1 MTAFDCRLE
10 SDQGVRMRDGVT
22 LSCDVYRPSRNG
34 SPLEGRFPVLLERT
48 PYGKRR
54 AVLQQAGEYFARA
67 GYVVVMQDVRGRF
80 ASEGEWYFLAEHE
93 GRDGFDTIEWIAT
106 QPWCDG
112 QVGTMGLSFST
123 ATQQALAVLR
133 PPALRTQFLADG
145 GYDYFHRTL
154 RHSGAF
160 ELGVLLP
167 YVVRLAREGPDLA
180 ADPSRRA
187 AFEAE
192 LDGLRPWLD
201 RLPLRQGQSFLRHA
215 PREERW
221 FFDMLT
227 TSRRTEYWNQATL
240 SLRRHV
246 DDYPDIPLFFQTS
259 WYGHHIWATVEKY
272 RALRRGRTSPMR
284 LLIGPWLHGYDDFA
298 RSWAG
303 EVDFG
308 PEAAIDFNALRLLW
322 FEATLKG
329 RDRGILG
336 GPEVHLFVL
345 GGGAA
350 GKDARGRLEHGGRW
364 RESTSWPPPEVR
376 DLTLHLH
383 HDGGL
388 RPEPP
393 SADVAPRSFVFDPV
407 DPVPTV
413 GGGVQNGM
421 FPELIQGGAYDQRGR
436 AELWACADTEPLCD
450 RRDVLVFQTEPLQEA
465 VEVTGPVSVRLFVS
479 SSAPDTDFTAKLI
492 DVYPPSPDWPL
503 GFAMNLTDSV
513 VRCRYRQGFEAE
525 TWLSPG
531 EVVEIVIEPQAV
543 SNLFGRGHRIRLD
556 ISSSNF
562 PRFDVNPNT
571 GEACGLETGAEVATN
586 RVHADAVHPSA
597 LVLPTTLRR

>member
-1 MTAFDCRLE
+1 MTNFDCRLE
-10 SDQGVRMRDGVT
+10 GDQGVRMRDGVI
-22 LSCDVYRPSRNG
+22 LSCDLYRPSRDG
-34 SPLEGRFPVLLERT
+34 VALPGPFPALLERT

-54 AVLQQAGEYFARA
+54 AVLQQAGEYYARA

-80 ASEGEWYFLAEHE
+80 ASDGEWYFLGEHE
-93 GRDGFDTIEWIAT
+93 GRDGFDTVEWIAS

-112 QVGTMGLSFST
+112 QVGTMGLSYST
-123 ATQQALAVLR
+123 ATQQALALLR
-133 PPALRTQFLADG
+133 PPALRTQFLSDG

-180 ADPSRRA
+180 TDPDRRA

-201 RLPLRQGQSFLRHA
+201 RLPLRKGESFLRHA

-227 TSRRTEYWNQATL
+227 TGGRTEYWNQATL
-240 SLRRHV
+240 SLKSHV
-246 DDYPDIPLFFQTS
+246 GAYPDIPLFFQTS
-259 WYGHHIWATVEKY
+259 WYGHHVWATIEKY
-272 RALRRGRTSPMR
+272 QALRRNRTSAMR
-284 LLIGPWLHGYDDFA
+284 LLIGSWLHGYDDFA

-303 EVDFG
+303 EVDLG
-308 PEAAIDFNALRLLW
+308 PQAPIDFNALRLLW
-322 FEATLKG
+322 FDATLKG
-329 RDRGILG
+329 KDQGILG
-336 GPEVHLFVL
+336 GPDVHFFVL
-345 GGGAA
+345 GGGSG
-350 GKDARGRLEHGGRW
+350 GKDAQGRLAHGGRW
-364 RESTSWPPPEVR
+364 LEATSWPPPETSEI
-376 DLTLHLH
+376 TLHLH

-388 RPEPP
+388 RPVPP
-393 SADVAPRSFVFDPV
+393 AANGPSRSYVFDPV
-407 DPVPTV
+407 DPAPTV

-436 AELWACADTEPLCD
+436 ADLWACADTAPLAD
-450 RRDVLVFQTEPLQEA
+450 RPDVLVFQTEPLREDL
-465 VEVTGPVSVRLFVS
+465 EVAGPVSVRLFVS

-492 DVYPPSPDWPL
+492 DVYPPTADWPQ

-513 VRCRYRQGFEAE
+513 VRCRYRAGGLEE
-525 TWLSPG
+525 SWLRPG
-531 EVVEIVIEPQAV
+531 EVVEITIEPQPIA
-543 SNLFGRGHRIRLD
+543 NLFAAGHRIRLD

-571 GEACGLETGAEVATN
+571 AESCGLATGAEAATN
-586 RVHADAVHPSA
+586 RVYVDAARPSS
-597 LVLPTTLRR
+597 LSLHTIERR

>member
-1 MTAFDCRLE
+1 MSFDWLLDP
-10 SDQGVRMRDGVT
+10 DQSVRMRDGVA
-22 LSCDVYRPSRNG
+22 LSVDVYRPAREG
-34 SPLEGRFPVLLERT
+34 AVLPGRFPVLLERT

-54 AVLQQAGEYFARA
+54 AVLNQAGEFFARH

-80 ASEGEWYFLAEHE
+80 ASQGEWYFLAEHE
-93 GRDGFDTIEWIAT
+93 GPDGFDTMAWIEA

-112 QVGTMGLSFST
+112 NIGTMGLSYST

-133 PPALRTQFLADG
+133 PPGLKTQFLSDG

-160 ELGVLLP
+160 ELGVVLP
-167 YVVRLAREGPDLA
+167 YVVRLAREGPDLSS
-180 ADPSRRA
+180 DPERRA

-201 RLPLRQGQSFLRHA
+201 RLPLRRGESFLRHA

-227 TSRRTEYWNQATL
+227 TSRRGAYWNQPTL
-240 SLRRHV
+240 SLKEHV
-246 DDYPDIPLFFQTS
+246 EGYPDIPVFFQTS
-259 WYGHHIWATVEKY
+259 WYGHHVWATIEKY
-272 RALRRGRTSPMR
+272 RAIRRGRASPMR
-284 LLIGPWLHGYDDFA
+284 LLIGSWLHGYDDFA
-298 RSWAG
+298 RSCAG

-308 PEAAIDFNALRLLW
+308 PEASIDFNALRLLW

-329 RDRGILG
+329 ADNGILS
-336 GPEVHLFVL
+336 GPEVHYFAL
-345 GGGAA
+345 GGGS
-350 GKDARGRLEHGGRW
+350 GLRDSDGRLQHGGSW
-364 RESTSWPPPEVR
+364 RESGSWPPSSAVVV
-376 DLTLHLH
+376 TLHLH

-388 RPEPP
+388 RPEAPAAGVP
-393 SADVAPRSFVFDPV
+393 PRSFVFDPV

-436 AELWACADTEPLCD
+436 EGLWVCADSEPLAL
-450 RRDVLVFQTEPLQEA
+450 RQDVLVFETGPLEA
-465 VEVTGPVSVRLFVS
+465 DLEVTGPVSIHLFVS
-479 SSAPDTDFTAKLI
+479 SSARDTDFTAKLI
-492 DVYPPSPDWPL
+492 DVYPNSPEWPE

-513 VRCRYRQGFEAE
+513 ARCRYREGYDREA
-525 TWLSPG
+525 WLEPG
-531 EVVEIVIEPQAV
+531 EIVEITLEPQPV
-543 SNLFGRGHRIRLD
+543 SNVFASGHRIRLD

-571 GEACGLETGAEVATN
+571 GEPCGLETGAEVATN
-586 RVHADAVHPSA
+586 RVHLDADHPSD
-597 LVLPTTLRR
+597 LTLHTI